1 MNRLVE
7 SAKRRWYAVGAAV
20 GGGGLVAPTAAMADA
35 QDYSSLGTGAAAE
48 ISAAIPVGLGIL
60 VLTLGIPIA
69 IRILKRV
76 AS

>member
-1 MNRLVE
+1 MHRIVE
-7 SAKRRWYAVGAAV
+7 SAKRRWYAAGATAAGV
-20 GGGGLVAPTAAMADA
+20 GLVAPTSAMAA
-35 QDYSSLGTGAAAE
+35 QDYEALGTGAASE
-48 ISAAIPVGLGIL
+48 VSAAIPIGLGIL

>member
-7 SAKRRWYAVGAAV
+7 SARRRWYAAGAAV
-20 GGGGLVAPTAAMADA
+20 GGAGLVAPSGAMAA
-35 QDYSSLGTGAAAE
+35 QDYEALGTGAAAE
-48 ISAAIPVGLGIL
+48 VTAAIPVGLGIL